1 MARCR
6 WLATALPA
14 LWSLALALPLPAAE
28 DPRPYLSVK
37 DFGAKGDG
45 AALDARAIQRAIDA
59 AQLLGRALFVPA
71 GVYLINETLRV
82 RPNFR
87 TSGGDNYG
95 QPGDGAHNSSVRI
108 LGEGME
114 LSVLQAHPPSPSAPL
129 HSILAFDKAEGGD
142 NSEMQE
148 VSQLFLKA
156 GREPSN
162 ATGTPVSGQLGLAMY
177 GIFAPGIC
185 RSRFSSIHVYGAS
198 EVAVVMEG
206 WCNRID
212 NCNLESSGSA
222 IRVGDDDNANNVGEC
237 SRSLCVCFRR
247 LKMRLHR
254 HHRQHHRG
262 HRWHGDCRGRWHERP
277 HPGQRDRGL
286 VSCLLRSF
294 TSFV

>member
-14 LWSLALALPLPAAE
+14 LWSLALALPLPVAE
-28 DPRPYLSVK
+28 DPRLYLSVK

-59 AQLLGRALFVPA
+59 AQLRGRALFVPA

-129 HSILAFDKAEGGD
+129 HSILAFDKAE

-162 ATGTPVSGQLGLAMY
+162 ATGTPVSGQLGLAM
-177 GIFAPGIC
+177 
-185 RSRFSSIHVYGAS
+185 
-198 EVAVVMEG
+198 
-206 WCNRID
+206 
-212 NCNLESSGSA
+212 
-222 IRVGDDDNANNVGEC
+222 
-237 SRSLCVCFRR
+237 
-247 LKMRLHR
+247 
-254 HHRQHHRG
+254 
-262 HRWHGDCRGRWHERP
+262 
-277 HPGQRDRGL
+277 
-286 VSCLLRSF
+286 VSTTLRSAAE
-294 TSFV
+294 TLLGSGPKLSVGHSTASSRRASAARASAASMSTARARWQL